1 MILLNFIKI
10 YMKKRLLFVRSV
22 PFQLLLHFVIFF
34 LIPFA
39 SSSQALTCLISGS
52 SSLCNGSTGNIYS
65 ISSNTAGATFSTV
78 ISGNGTI
85 IGSTTGPSINVTA
98 GAAGSFT
105 LTTTVTANGNNSTCT
120 KTVTVTTTGDL
131 ICTI

>member
-1 MILLNFIKI
+1 MLLLNFIKAYI
-10 YMKKRLLFVRSV
+10 KKPLLVVRSV
-22 PFQLLLHFVIFF
+22 PFHLLLHFVTFF

-39 SSSQALTCLISGS
+39 SSSQALTCLISGP

-65 ISSNTAGATFSTV
+65 MSSNIAGATFSTI

-85 IGSTTGPSINVTA
+85 IGSNTGSSINVTA

-120 KTVTVTTTGDL
+120 KTVTVTT
-131 ICTI
+131 